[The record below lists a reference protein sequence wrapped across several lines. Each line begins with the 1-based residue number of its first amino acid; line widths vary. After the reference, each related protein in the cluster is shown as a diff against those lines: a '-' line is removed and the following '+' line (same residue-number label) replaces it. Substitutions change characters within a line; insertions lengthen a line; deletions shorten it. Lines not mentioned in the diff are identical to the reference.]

1 MKCWS
6 SCFYHI
12 LQLKNVYIHF
22 WCSQF
27 SVIETVQRSRSS
39 QKLGIWVRKKILN
52 RYPFLS
58 RHNFQIFVVHI
69 KFLSFGNI
77 CNLFWTDLN
86 SFFYILQV
94 QQQTRQPQKRS
105 SMVMPPNFLML
116 WLQELCADK
125 RRPFWYLT
133 LAKFLDG
140 GTTEMDS
147 WAPEMLSI
155 N

>member
-1 MKCWS
+1 MHFQCSQLSKPLRPTKGGEGVKNWEICVRTKILNTH
-6 SCFYHI
+6 FYQYLPLLI
-12 LQLKNVYIHF
+12 FIT
-22 WCSQF
+22 SQF
-27 SVIETVQRSRSS
+27 SNIC
-39 QKLGIWVRKKILN
+39 
-52 RYPFLS
+52 Y
-58 RHNFQIFVVHI
+58 I

-77 CNLFWTDLN
+77 CKLFWTDRN

-94 QQQTRQPQKRS
+94 QPQTRPPQKRS

-125 RRPFWYLT
+125 RRPFWYLI

-140 GTTEMDS
+140 DITEMDS